1 MRWFHSFLWLS
12 IFHCDYAPLF
22 LRHSLRSSSVPND
35 WIEFPVLDSRT
46 SLLTS
51 VFFVCLVFCGSVS
64 GLFLFSWGGHPQ
76 GYGGSQARGQIAAA
90 TVLDLRHICDLHPS
104 SRQCQILKPL
114 SEARDGICN
123 LLVPGGFV
131 STVSRGE
138 LLLIH
143 SPFQSWHL
151 LTPQPAPNPLRPPW
165 QPQVCAPY
173 L

>member
-1 MRWFHSFLWLS
+1 M
-12 IFHCDYAPLF
+12 
-22 LRHSLRSSSVPND
+22 
-35 WIEFPVLDSRT
+35 
-46 SLLTS
+46 LTS
-51 VFFVCLVFCGSVS
+51 VFFLFVCLFCGSVS

-151 LTPQPAPNPLRPPW
+151 LIPKPAPNPLPPLGNHKSVLH
-165 QPQVCAPY
+165 VCELVSVVYTGSFVPDFKVQI
-173 L
+173 